1 MPTWLQLAIG
11 PLFRFTLAVLVLGLA
26 RLVVL
31 SVWGMIGAVRQAGD
45 RRIPYARV
53 VRETLSWLFPIRR
66 LHTTRPVFS
75 YAAFTMHLGVV
86 FAGLFLSNHL
96 ALLESNLGITWPAIY
111 RPILDGLTLAAIL
124 GGLIIL
130 LSRIYIRNSR
140 ALSAAMDYI
149 LLLLILALL
158 VSGYVAGRAWNP
170 VPYDTLMLFHT
181 LNGMALLLLIPFTKI
196 AHCVL
201 YPLIRFGSE
210 LAWHLPPQGG
220 SDVVQTLHGPE
231 GRKI

>member
-1 MPTWLQLAIG
+1 MPTWLQLANG

-31 SVWGMIGAVRQAGD
+31 SAWGMIGAVRQAGD
-45 RRIPYARV
+45 RRVPYARIA
-53 VRETLSWLFPIRR
+53 RETLSWLFPIGR

-96 ALLESNLGITWPAIY
+96 ALLESNLGIAWPAIY

-124 GGLIIL
+124 AGMGLL

-149 LLLLILALL
+149 LLLLILNIF

-210 LAWHLPPQGG
+210 LAWHLTPQGG